1 MDESAIEDLSF
12 YSCVG
17 EDCAEDSH
25 VVEAENEPVHVIA
38 TEPECCSNYSFT
50 KRNDNICDI
59 LLANNHVQ
67 DEVDMLGIE
76 NLISQIDLVL
86 LNQPITFEQGRK
98 RSRAEVINDKND
110 DDADASIPIVAS
122 SVGATVTFLDKE
134 NDETSE
140 KSASTTDSLT
150 TDNNRNEEAINQ
162 LDDIE
167 EDSFV
172 FNLEEEDELGD
183 LDDVGSDPSEDLDF
197 NAIIYDASCGDKIE
211 MSSNEFIEIDESLY
225 IESILPP
232 STYTP
237 AKEKDGDDASH
248 LPGASSTRNENV
260 SSDELIVVVDR
271 DHKERDNNCVSAAYD
286 SQEYH
291 HDTSRDCDEESV
303 MSVSTLTIPS
313 IEIPPPSILAPPTVN
328 EFSQRVIQL
337 SADSRKK
344 CHIANSKIKSNRHQL
359 PDRNTIKAHS
369 VTVKKSDVRHA
380 TLHWFN
386 TDRGKEYILDH
397 DENIKPTKGFEK
409 PTVASKCRLG
419 SPRIITPTTSCAQ
432 RNCLVSAAPTV
443 IIAPTIV
450 KTVI

>member
-1 MDESAIEDLSF
+1 ML
-12 YSCVG
+12 
-17 EDCAEDSH
+17 
-25 VVEAENEPVHVIA
+25 EAENDPVHVIA

-59 LLANNHVQ
+59 LLTKSNVQ

-98 RSRAEVINDKND
+98 RSRAEVIDDKND
-110 DDADASIPIVAS
+110 DDIDTSIPIVAS
-122 SVGATVTFLDKE
+122 DAGAAATLLDKE
-134 NDETSE
+134 NDRTSE
-140 KSASTTDSLT
+140 KSASTTDALT
-150 TDNNRNEEAINQ
+150 SDNNGNEESVNQ
-162 LDDIE
+162 MDDIE

-172 FNLEEEDELGD
+172 FDLEEVDELGT

-197 NAIIYDASCGDKIE
+197 NAIINDASCGDKIE

-232 STYTP
+232 SIYTP
-237 AKEKDGDDASH
+237 TNEKNDDDAMHQS
-248 LPGASSTRNENV
+248 GASNTRNENV

-271 DHKERDNNCVSAAYD
+271 DSEDRDNNCETATHD
-286 SQEYH
+286 SQQYH
-291 HDTSRDCDEESV
+291 DGTSRDCDEESV

-344 CHIANSKIKSNRHQL
+344 YHIANSRIKSNRHQL

-369 VTVKKSDVRHA
+369 VPVKKSDVRHA

-432 RNCLVSAAPTV
+432 RNCLVPAPPTV